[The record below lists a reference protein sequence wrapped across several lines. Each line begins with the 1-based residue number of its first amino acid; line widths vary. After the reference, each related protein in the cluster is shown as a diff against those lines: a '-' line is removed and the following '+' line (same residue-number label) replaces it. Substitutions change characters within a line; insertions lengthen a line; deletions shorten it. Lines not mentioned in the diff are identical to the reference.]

1 MPRPAMT
8 EKKLKLAPGR
18 TVPMED
24 GREWPEGGAMVP
36 VTLYIRRRIA
46 DGDLVE
52 AGVSSPTIP
61 KTPVLPAAT
70 GATGATG
77 ADNNTNDDTAS
88 KAKTGGK

>member
-1 MPRPAMT
+1 ML

-24 GREWPEGGAMVP
+24 GRDWPEGGATVP

-52 AGVSSPTIP
+52 VGVKAPVTPAPTG
-61 KTPVLPAAT
+61 TDSNA
-70 GATGATG
+70 
-77 ADNNTNDDTAS
+77 NDDAAA
-88 KAKTGGK
+88 KAKNGGK

>member
-1 MPRPAMT
+1 ML

-24 GREWPEGGAMVP
+24 GRDWPEGGATVP

-52 AGVSSPTIP
+52 IGV
-61 KTPVLPAAT
+61 KAPAAPVPT
-70 GATGATG
+70 STDSNA
-77 ADNNTNDDTAS
+77 NDDTAS
-88 KAKTGGK
+88 KARNGGK

>member
-1 MPRPAMT
+1 ML

-24 GREWPEGGAMVP
+24 GREWPEGGATVP

-52 AGVSSPTIP
+52 VGV
-61 KTPVLPAAT
+61 KAPAAPVPT
-70 GATGATG
+70 AT
-77 ADNNTNDDTAS
+77 DSNTNDDAAA
-88 KAKTGGK
+88 KAKNGGK

>member
-1 MPRPAMT
+1 ML

-24 GREWPEGGAMVP
+24 GRDWPEGGATVP

-52 AGVSSPTIP
+52 VGGKAPVAPVPTG
-61 KTPVLPAAT
+61 TDSNAS
-70 GATGATG
+70 
-77 ADNNTNDDTAS
+77 DDTAG
-88 KAKTGGK
+88 KARNGGK

>member
-1 MPRPAMT
+1 MPQSTRL

-24 GREWPEGGAMVP
+24 GRDWPEGGATVP

-52 AGVSSPTIP
+52 AGATSAGGV
-61 KTPVLPAAT
+61 KAPAAPVPT
-70 GATGATG
+70 GT
-77 ADNNTNDDTAS
+77 DSNTNDDAAA
-88 KAKTGGK
+88 KAKNGGK

>member
-1 MPRPAMT
+1 ML

-24 GREWPEGGAMVP
+24 GRDWPEGGATVP

-52 AGVSSPTIP
+52 VGV
-61 KTPVLPAAT
+61 KAPAAPVPT
-70 GATGATG
+70 GTDSNA
-77 ADNNTNDDTAS
+77 NDDTAG
-88 KAKTGGK
+88 KARNGGK

>member
-1 MPRPAMT
+1 ML

-24 GREWPEGGAMVP
+24 GRDWPEGGATVP

-52 AGVSSPTIP
+52 VGSKA
-61 KTPVLPAAT
+61 PAAPVPT
-70 GATGATG
+70 GTDSNA
-77 ADNNTNDDTAS
+77 NDDTAA
-88 KAKTGGK
+88 KAKNGGK

>member
-1 MPRPAMT
+1 ML

-24 GREWPEGGAMVP
+24 GRDWPEGGATVP

-52 AGVSSPTIP
+52 VGV
-61 KTPVLPAAT
+61 KAPAAPVPT
-70 GATGATG
+70 GSTDSNA
-77 ADNNTNDDTAS
+77 NDDTAGKS
-88 KAKTGGK
+88 RNGGK